1 MVSIQNPRKP
11 LPPLATE
18 TNYEAADFEY
28 FEYFGKALRG
38 GSKAIL
44 RLNLKNG
51 TTIDLPS
58 SDDELKRLMVNLIE
72 AFGPDAIARL
82 RELKWIEASKSP

>member
-1 MVSIQNPRKP
+1 MVSIQNPTKP

-18 TNYEAADFEY
+18 TNYVAADFES
-28 FEYFGKALRG
+28 FEYFGSTLRG

-44 RLNLKNG
+44 RLHLKNG

-58 SDDELKRLMVNLIE
+58 SDDALKFLLVNLIE
-72 AFGPDAIARL
+72 AFGSHAIERL
-82 RELKWIEASKSP
+82 KALKWI

>member
-1 MVSIQNPRKP
+1 MVSILNPRKP

-18 TNYEAADFEY
+18 TNYLAADFES
-28 FEYFGKALRG
+28 FEYFGAMLT

-44 RLNLKNG
+44 RLHLKNG

-58 SDDELKRLMVNLIE
+58 SDDALKHLLVLLIE
-72 AFGPDAIARL
+72 AFGSRAIERL
-82 RELKWIEASKSP
+82 KELKWV

>member
-1 MVSIQNPRKP
+1 MVSIRNPRKP

-18 TNYEAADFEY
+18 TNYVAADFEY
-28 FEYFGKALRG
+28 FEYFGALLT

-44 RLNLKNG
+44 RLHLKNG

-58 SDDELKRLMVNLIE
+58 SDDALKVLMVNLIE
-72 AFGPDAIARL
+72 AFGPHAIEQLKMR
-82 RELKWIEASKSP
+82 KWI

>member
-1 MVSIQNPRKP
+1 MVSIQNPRRP

-18 TNYEAADFEY
+18 TNYEAVDFEH
-28 FEYFGKALRG
+28 FEYFGTALQPP

-44 RLNLKNG
+44 RLHLKNG

-58 SDDELKRLMVNLIE
+58 SDDALKSLMINLIG
-72 AFGPDAIARL
+72 AFGPDAIAY
-82 RELKWIEASKSP
+82 LKGMKWV